1 MSQQNTPQNR
11 LSATHNFALAE
22 TDEFY
27 PIKHFLKRHKTHGAN
42 RDDWIFTVK
51 LINTDN
57 SASENSSPLIGIAR
71 LLPVEDSTTTLW
83 LRGLFI
89 VPEHRHQGIATA
101 LLEFIHQQL
110 IEDKR
115 FESITK
121 IAAFSETHLQL
132 FYQQNHY
139 QQLLA
144 EQIEKEL
151 PPSLW
156 LKFDNAS
163 RNNKNWLCWQLTL

>member
-1 MSQQNTPQNR
+1 MSQSKSPENR
-11 LSATHNFALAE
+11 LSATHSFALAE
-22 TDEFY
+22 PDEFY
-27 PIKHFLKRHKTHGAN
+27 QIRHFLKRHKTHGAN

-51 LINTDN
+51 LIHSDN
-57 SASENSSPLIGIAR
+57 NASENKPLIGIAR
-71 LLPVEDSTTTLW
+71 LLPVEDSITTLW

-89 VPEHRHQGIATA
+89 APEHRNQGIATA

-110 IEDKR
+110 VEDKH
-115 FESITK
+115 FESITN

-156 LKFDNAS
+156 QKFDNAS
-163 RNNKNWLCWQLTL
+163 RNNKSWLCWQLTI